1 MHMHTPFLKGKAVG
15 GFETWETNV
24 VFVCVLAFRGFCF
37 GKGIERV
44 IEKGEG
50 KEKETEKEKGNN

>member
-37 GKGIERV
+37 GKGIEKV
-44 IEKGEG
+44 IEKGVRGRG
-50 KEKETEKEKGNN
+50 KGKGKGK